1 MILNAEKRYQ
11 FIIILISFKIYY
23 KMSARNML
31 SVSELEKQVQES
43 LLEEK
48 ERIAYLLNT
57 Q

>member
-1 MILNAEKRYQ
+1 
-11 FIIILISFKIYY
+11 
-23 KMSARNML
+23 MSARNML